1 MKTLLLAMLAVI
13 AFVALA
19 HAKKLTL
26 SVRIVER
33 QANSSQYTFT
43 VPGYASSNCSLYGY
57 GTAASLNCAASGM
70 PARSAQFFVH
80 GATLSLL
87 LPDKRIVVVT
97 CDAKANWT
105 DWHQGMWRSCRQPVT
120 DTVEAEFNGDN
131 ARLEWSVSLDG
142 RKKQNETYKIIGVL
156 SKISARP
163 GGVQK

>member
-1 MKTLLLAMLAVI
+1 MRTIVLTILAVTIFVPQVSAKTL
-13 AFVALA
+13 
-19 HAKKLTL
+19 KLF
-26 SVRIVER
+26 VRIVNR
-33 QANSSQYTFT
+33 QANASTYAYV
-43 VPGYASSNCSLYGY
+43 VPGYASSNCNLYGY

-87 LPDKRIVVVT
+87 LPDERIVVVT

-120 DTVEAEFNGDN
+120 DTVEAEFRGDK
-131 ARLEWSVSLDG
+131 AKLEWSVSLDG
-142 RKKQNETYKIIGVL
+142 KKKQSETYKIIGVL